1 MTIPIVMI
9 VIVKYQIQLMEQIYV
24 IKQMGTANVN
34 KISLEGTA
42 VHVQLDILTTLIVN
56 LVYAMRSTQK
66 KAFVTRIMELVIV

>member
-42 VHVQLDILTTLIVN
+42 VHVQLDILTTQIVN
-56 LVYAMRSTQK
+56 LVYVIRATQK

>member
-24 IKQMGTANVN
+24 IKQMGTVNVN

>member
-1 MTIPIVMI
+1 
-9 VIVKYQIQLMEQIYV
+9 
-24 IKQMGTANVN
+24 MGTANVN

-56 LVYAMRSTQK
+56 LVYAMSSTQK